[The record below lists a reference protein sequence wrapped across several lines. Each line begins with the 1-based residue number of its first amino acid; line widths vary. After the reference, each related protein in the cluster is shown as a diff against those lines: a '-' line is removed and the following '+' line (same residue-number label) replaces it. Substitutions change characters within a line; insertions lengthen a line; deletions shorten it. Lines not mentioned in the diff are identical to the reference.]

1 MQKSESNLKLGL
13 VLFIIT
19 AIAGLCL
26 GGVYQITKEP
36 IAQQKI
42 KKNNEAMIAVLPD
55 AENFA
60 VKEIELP
67 EGTLV
72 TEVNE
77 GKKGD
82 EVQGY
87 AIKLTND
94 GYGGKIGI
102 MVGISKDGVI
112 QGMTVLS
119 HTETPGLGANATK
132 DEFKDQFK
140 EKSTETALEVVKTE
154 ASADNQVQALTGA
167 TITTNYVTEAVNSA
181 MELYNTELKGGN

>member
-1 MQKSESNLKLGL
+1 MQKSESNLKLG
-13 VLFIIT
+13 VILFIIT
-19 AIAGLCL
+19 ALAGLFL

-36 IAQQKI
+36 IAKQKI

-55 AENFA
+55 ADNFA

-87 AIKLTND
+87 AIKLQNE
-94 GYGGKIGI
+94 GYGGTIDL

-112 QGMTVLS
+112 TGMTILS

-132 DEFKDQFK
+132 DEFKDQYK
-140 EKSTETALEVVKTE
+140 GISTEKALEVVKTE
-154 ASADNQVQALTGA
+154 ASADNQIQALTGA
-167 TITTNYVTEAVNSA
+167 TITSNFVTGAVNSA
-181 MELYNTELKGGN
+181 VDLYNNELKGGN